1 MISTLPAAAGV
12 HADHEEE
19 AGMVQRPSS
28 KVVKAGQNGV
38 KQCFCFSRFYL
49 HSPSTDYPLIQVYS
63 GYSVIIIIVCNYMTA
78 SAKIKT

>member
-1 MISTLPAAAGV
+1 M

-19 AGMVQRPSS
+19 AGMVRMKRPRN

-38 KQCFCFSRFYL
+38 KQCFCFSRFSL
-49 HSPSTDYPLIQVYS
+49 HSPSMSYPLIQVYS

-78 SAKIKT
+78 SVEIKT